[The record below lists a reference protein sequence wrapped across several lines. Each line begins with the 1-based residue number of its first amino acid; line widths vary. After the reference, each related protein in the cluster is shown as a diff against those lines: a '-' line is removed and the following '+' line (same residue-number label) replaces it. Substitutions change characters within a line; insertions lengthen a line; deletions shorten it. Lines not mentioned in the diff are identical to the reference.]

1 MIRAFSWSHIPS
13 LFVSQYTA
21 TQYMAT
27 VARFA
32 GVLLLS
38 LLASLFCVSP
48 VFADDSEGDS
58 EKAAFFETKIRPVL
72 VEYCYPCHSGREG
85 DVQGK
90 LWLDS
95 KPGWEKGGESGPAI
109 RPGKVEESLL
119 IHAIRRSDKDVA
131 MPPDEELPASVVQD
145 FVTWIQQG
153 AFDPRVDA
161 KVTTSQ
167 QVQKRELTDRERWVY
182 TTPVKP
188 VVPTVKNSDWPQNAI
203 DYFILAKLEAAQLT
217 PSPKAT
223 PHHLVRRLYFD
234 LTGLPPSPEEVSVFV
249 QAAKV
254 DYQKAT
260 ADLVDDLL
268 SRPAYGE
275 KWGRYWLDCVRYA
288 DSLDARSN
296 GNPGDI
302 LDAWRYRDWVV
313 KSLNQD
319 LPYNDFIRHQ
329 IAGDLIAKKEWN
341 PDLVV
346 ATGMYAIGNWGN
358 GDSDKKKVY
367 TDIVDD
373 QIDVTGRAF
382 LGLTLSCARCHD
394 HKFDPISTA
403 DYYAL
408 SGFFF
413 SSHIIDQFSHPTAGE
428 KLMRI
433 PLLSPEELQHREQV
447 QAKLKEIEDQL
458 SKGLKPLHQRK
469 ANVDGKPDLVSWNRP
484 ESGNPSVTVNRSSDS
499 VSFST
504 ITLPGKAACVHPGPS
519 EVVTIVWKSPVRG
532 EVQVEAFLSD
542 ADGNC
547 GDGVQCSILSL
558 DQTYADHTLANA
570 AKNAELKATV
580 AVEPNQ
586 LVRLRVSPRA
596 EYTCDSTQVELKIRH
611 QTSGQEWSL
620 TDALLDDARAQ
631 QIEKGSFVVCAGD
644 SSFLNQDDTKLVG
657 LLAQQKD
664 LKAQLTDFD
673 QCQGL
678 QDGGVPG
685 SEYEG
690 FHDAAIHVRGNY
702 RRLAAIQPRG
712 VPEVFNAKVAPF
724 EGSGR
729 LALADWIA
737 SPTHPL
743 TARVQVNRLWQ
754 HHFGRGIVATPNNFG
769 MLGTPPTHPE
779 LLDWLSTTL
788 VENGWSL
795 KKMHRLICLS
805 ATYQQSSFA
814 DDAVVQGDADNTLF
828 SRQTRRKLTAEEL
841 RDSLLK
847 STAQLDDTLGG
858 MSTRELTSGRRT
870 LYLRTVRSDRTTYQL
885 LFDGADPTS
894 IVEQRIDSIVAPQ
907 ALWLLNDPFVLKLAG
922 ELNQRFTTESHSS
935 VDRKL
940 EQISLQLFGRS
951 PTEREVE
958 VISGYVARNGNSQ
971 ASWTKVCHSLI
982 CSNEFMFID

>member
-1 MIRAFSWSHIPS
+1 MTRI
-13 LFVSQYTA
+13 
-21 TQYMAT
+21 
-27 VARFA
+27 
-32 GVLLLS
+32 LS
-38 LLASLFCVSP
+38 LSEADFFSGITPLANHTKVVRRLVFSLVALIWCAGPSS
-48 VFADDSEGDS
+48 ADDS

-72 VEYCYPCHSGREG
+72 VEYCYPCHSGDAG

-109 RPGKVEESLL
+109 RPGNVEESLL

-131 MPPDEELPASVVQD
+131 MPPDQELPASVVQD

-153 AFDPRVDA
+153 AFDPRLDA
-161 KVTTSQ
+161 KIVTKSHVEQ
-167 QVQKRELTDRERWVY
+167 RELTDRERWVFSS
-182 TTPVKP
+182 PAKP
-188 VVPTVKNSDWPQNAI
+188 AVPTVKNADWPQNSI
-203 DYFILAKLEAAQLT
+203 DYFILSKLEAAQLT
-217 PSPKAT
+217 PASKASPE
-223 PHHLVRRLYFD
+223 HLVRRLHFD
-234 LTGLPPSPEEVSVFV
+234 LTGLPPSPDEVKAFV
-249 QAAKV
+249 LAAKV

-260 ADLVDDLL
+260 SALIDDLL
-268 SRPAYGE
+268 SRPTYGE

-296 GNPGDI
+296 GKPGDI

-313 KSLNQD
+313 KALNQD
-319 LPYNDFIRHQ
+319 LPYNQFVRHQ
-329 IAGDLIAKKEWN
+329 IAGDLLAKQEWN

-433 PLLSPEELQHREQV
+433 PLLSPEELLQRDQI
-447 QAKLKEIEDQL
+447 QTKLKDVEQQL
-458 SKGLKPLHQRK
+458 SNGLKPLHRRK
-469 ANVDGKPDLVSWNRP
+469 DNVAGKPDLVAWDRP
-484 ESGNPSVTVNRSSDS
+484 ENGNPSVTVNRSSES

-504 ITLPGKAACVHPGPS
+504 ITLPGKSACVHPGPS
-519 EVVTIVWKSPVRG
+519 EVVTVVWRSPVAG
-532 EVQVEAFLSD
+532 DVQVDAFLSD

-547 GDGVQCSILSL
+547 GDGVQCTLLSL
-558 DQTYADHTLANA
+558 DQTYADHTLVNA
-570 AKNAELKATV
+570 AKKAEMKVTI
-580 AVEPNQ
+580 AVEPAQ
-586 LVRLRVSPRA
+586 LIRLRIAPRA
-596 EYTCDSTQVELKIRH
+596 EYTCDSTQVELKVRH
-611 QTSGQEWSL
+611 AASGQEWRL
-620 TDALLDDARAQ
+620 TGALLDDAQAQ
-631 QIEKGSFVVCAGD
+631 QVDKGSFIVCAGD
-644 SSFLNQDDTKLVG
+644 APLLNQDDAKQAV
-657 LLAQQKD
+657 LLAQQKE
-664 LKAQLTDFD
+664 LKAQLTEFD

-702 RRLAAIQPRG
+702 RRLAAVQRRG
-712 VPEVFNAKVAPF
+712 VPEVFKSEIPPL

-769 MLGTPPTHPE
+769 VLGTPPSHPE
-779 LLDWLSTTL
+779 LLDWLSTTF
-788 VENGWSL
+788 VEKGWSL
-795 KKMHRLICLS
+795 KEMHRMICMS
-805 ATYQQSSFA
+805 AAYQQSSFS
-814 DDAVVQGDADNTLF
+814 DDEGFQGDVDNNLF

-841 RDSLLK
+841 RDSLLL
-847 STAQLDDTLGG
+847 STSQLDRTVGG
-858 MSTRELTSGRRT
+858 MSTSDLASGRRT
-870 LYLRTVRSDRTTYQL
+870 LYLRTIRSDRTTYQL

-907 ALWLLNDPFVLKLAG
+907 ALWLLNDPFVLKQAS
-922 ELNQRFTTESHSS
+922 ELSKRFSAVDSS
-935 VDRKL
+935 SIVQKL
-940 EQISLQLFGRS
+940 ERFYLQLYGRT
-951 PTEREVE
+951 PTEGEME
-958 VISGYVARNGNSQ
+958 AISNYITRNGDSQ
-971 ASWTKVCHSLI
+971 ASWTKICHSLI